1 VSLLPTTQRLGTVSW
16 LASAGSWRT
25 APRCMLQAS
34 SPRAARSSATSGLRI
49 ASVPGSCAS
58 QVGRQRKKVAPPLRT
73 IRNGR
78 G

>member
-1 VSLLPTTQRLGTVSW
+1 
-16 LASAGSWRT
+16 
-25 APRCMLQAS
+25 MLQAS